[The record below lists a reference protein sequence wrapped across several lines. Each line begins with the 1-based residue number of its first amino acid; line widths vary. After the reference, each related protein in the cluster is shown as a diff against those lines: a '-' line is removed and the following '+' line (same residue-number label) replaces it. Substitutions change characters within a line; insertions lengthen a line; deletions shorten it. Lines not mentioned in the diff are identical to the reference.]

1 MSLDPDISAG
11 EPLSLTRLE
20 FNEDGFVASCDGDTD
35 GVVISLRFDTPP
47 KHQVL
52 KAAALR
58 ARMPF
63 LIDLEAWRLPY
74 LESRQDESFGIDAQ
88 TAIGRAVSLPLDP
101 ELLSSPALTQ
111 PLVRASIAAQVG
123 AELNFA
129 PDFQFSS
136 LDDPW
141 LQVNLSCLRQTY
153 ELAPR
158 QPVAAWIHVTLE
170 TLLSGLLPFAAERY
184 ARELPANAIVALTVS
199 DIRPQLPPEHLG
211 LYLSAVRAF
220 EANGLRVIVDRA
232 TEVSIPAI
240 ACGAVGSMLGN
251 RLYRSAPASPIYDN
265 DFNPKIPLGYFDG
278 RRAEKVQ
285 RDLARRRYERG
296 VLNCPSQK
304 CKAITAT
311 PKRNMELRLHAAHE
325 IRTALHRARRFGP
338 AGLRSQW
345 REAKLK
351 HLRGFAQALELAE
364 ARSEEA

>member
-1 MSLDPDISAG
+1 MSLDFDASAP
-11 EPLSLTRLE
+11 PLSLTRLE
-20 FNEDGFVASCDGDTD
+20 FNEDGFIASCDGDTD

-74 LESRQDESFGIDAQ
+74 LEGREDKTFGIDAQ
-88 TAIGRAVSLPLDP
+88 TAIGRAVPLPLDP
-101 ELLSSPALTQ
+101 ESLSSPALTQ
-111 PLVRASIAAQVG
+111 SLVRTSITAQVG
-123 AELNFA
+123 AELSFA
-129 PDFQFSS
+129 PDFQFRT

-158 QPVAAWIHVTLE
+158 QPVAVWIHVTLE
-170 TLLSGLLPFAAERY
+170 TMLSGLLPFVAERY
-184 ARELPANAIVALTVS
+184 ARELPPNTVVALTVS

-220 EANGLRVIVDRA
+220 QANGLRVIVDRA
-232 TEVSIPAI
+232 TEVSIPAV
-240 ACGAVGSMLGN
+240 ACGAIGSMLGN
-251 RLYRSAPASPIYDN
+251 RLYRSAPASPIYEN

-278 RRAEKVQ
+278 QRAEKVQ

-296 VLNCPSQK
+296 VLNCPSQG
-304 CKAITAT
+304 CKAVTAT

-325 IRTALHRARRFGP
+325 IRATLHRARRLGAP
-338 AGLRSQW
+338 GLRSQW

-351 HLRGFAQALELAE
+351 RLRGFAQALELAE